1 MRFVRSLTLLATSAV
16 SAFTTP
22 LPFHRTMLAT
32 SSRFSSSASSSLSM
46 SASDFVTKEIDS
58 HKVVIFSK
66 TYCPYCSAAKDLLL
80 NEVKVEGAQ
89 VYELDTM
96 DNGADIQAALLQLTG
111 QRTVP
116 NIFINQQH
124 VGGNDNVQSA
134 YRSGKLQELLNQ
146 QAKL

>member
-1 MRFVRSLTLLATSAV
+1 MG
-16 SAFTTP
+16 
-22 LPFHRTMLAT
+22 
-32 SSRFSSSASSSLSM
+32 ASSKFLSTTTTSLNASP
-46 SASDFVTKEIDS
+46 SDFVTKEIDS

-80 NEVKVEGAQ
+80 NQVKAEGAQ

-96 DNGADIQAALLQLTG
+96 DNGADIQAALLELTG

-124 VGGNDNVQSA
+124 IGGNDSVQSA

-146 QAKL
+146 PSKL